1 MGFRLSMEHD
11 FFYWDLENL
20 SLEGGSLKIDV

>member
-11 FFYWDLENL
+11 FFYWDLKNL
-20 SLEGGSLKIDV
+20 SREGGSLKIDV